1 VSAND
6 VDFPIDV
13 VLYRN
18 GSFQMV
24 ETRYDKKHL
33 ESISEQ
39 WAEELKTALNRIS
52 NEWMDAA
59 FNKIPIQNEN
69 A

>member
-1 VSAND
+1 
-6 VDFPIDV
+6 
-13 VLYRN
+13 
-18 GSFQMV
+18 M
-24 ETRYDKKHL
+24 